1 MRRQIAG
8 LHSASLAEEEVPDG
22 LYLVQVRRA
31 QYRWHAQK
39 PFYVVRFVVLEPR
52 SSAQAVFSAR
62 LYCTAKALWKLAWFL
77 RDFGYD
83 TDLLASDEIE
93 EKSLVGLRGVVKI
106 SRATVHGVSVLNL
119 DGFAPAGRWEELSSS
134 ATSLAADRGAGEVAS

>member
-1 MRRQIAG
+1 MKRQLSG
-8 LHSASLAEEEVPDG
+8 LHNAALTEEEVPDG

-39 PFYVVRFVVLEPR
+39 PFYLIRFVVLEPKPWTGT
-52 SSAQAVFSAR
+52 AFSGR
-62 LYCTAKALWKLAWFL
+62 LYCTPKALWKLAWFL

-93 EKSLVGLRGVVKI
+93 ERALVGLRGVVKI
-106 SRATVHGVSVLNL
+106 SHATVHGISVLNL
-119 DGFAPAGRWEELSSS
+119 DGFAVAGRWEELSSG
-134 ATSLAADRGAGEVAS
+134 AINRIDDRGAGEVAS